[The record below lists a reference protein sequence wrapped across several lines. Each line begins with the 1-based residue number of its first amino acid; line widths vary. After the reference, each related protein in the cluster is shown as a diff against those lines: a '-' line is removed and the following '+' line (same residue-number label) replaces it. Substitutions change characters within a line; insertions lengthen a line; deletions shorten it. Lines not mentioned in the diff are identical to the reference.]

1 MSLVRVWNK
10 VLLMGDENVGKS
22 SIMLRF
28 SDDQFFEGLIPTI
41 GIDFKNKVVQFP
53 QHSMEM
59 VYRVWD
65 TAGLPQ
71 FRSLL
76 SSYLLGSNLVVIVFD
91 VTNRQSFE
99 SVRNFHHPLAQTCT
113 NAIIALVANKIDLMK
128 SRVVSTQEA
137 QDLATD
143 LTISRFQQW
152 KIIIW
157 FKKCLKIW
165 GLSFG
170 LFEKLLKGISK
181 KKERLFVQSRELTYY

>member
-41 GIDFKNKVVQFP
+41 GIDFKNKIVQFP
-53 QHSMEM
+53 EHSFEM
-59 VYRVWD
+59 VYRIWD

-76 SSYLLGSNLVVIVFD
+76 SSYLIGSNLVLIVFD
-91 VTNRQSFE
+91 VTNRESFE

-137 QDLATD
+137 QDLASD
-143 LTISRFQQW
+143 LGIAHYFEVSAKENSVMVQKMFEDLGVVLWIIRKASEGNFQEERKVVCTIA
-152 KIIIW
+152 
-157 FKKCLKIW
+157 
-165 GLSFG
+165 
-170 LFEKLLKGISK
+170 
-181 KKERLFVQSRELTYY
+181 

>member
-10 VLLMGDENVGKS
+10 VLLMGDENVGKT

-28 SDDQFFEGLIPTI
+28 SEDEFFEGLIPTI

-76 SSYLLGSNLVVIVFD
+76 SSSLLGSNLILIVFD
-91 VTNRQSFE
+91 VTNRRSFE
-99 SVRNFHHPLAQTCT
+99 SVRNFHYPLAQTCT
-113 NAIIALVANKIDLMK
+113 NAIIALVANKIDLTT
-128 SRVVSTQEA
+128 SRVVSTLEA
-137 QDLATD
+137 QDLASELGIAHYFEVSAKENDTRIQQMFEN
-143 LTISRFQQW
+143 LGVVLWIIRRASEGGFQQ
-152 KIIIW
+152 
-157 FKKCLKIW
+157 
-165 GLSFG
+165 
-170 LFEKLLKGISK
+170 ESK
-181 KKERLFVQSRELTYY
+181 RVCAIT

>member
-143 LTISRFQQW
+143 LGIVHYFEVSAMENNNMVQKMFEDLGVVLWIIRKASERDFQEERKIVCTI
-152 KIIIW
+152 
-157 FKKCLKIW
+157 
-165 GLSFG
+165 
-170 LFEKLLKGISK
+170 
-181 KKERLFVQSRELTYY
+181 T

>member
-1 MSLVRVWNK
+1 
-10 VLLMGDENVGKS
+10 MGDENVGKS

-143 LTISRFQQW
+143 LGIVHYFEVSAMENNNMVQKMFEDLGVVLWIIRKASERDFQEERKIVCTI
-152 KIIIW
+152 
-157 FKKCLKIW
+157 
-165 GLSFG
+165 
-170 LFEKLLKGISK
+170 
-181 KKERLFVQSRELTYY
+181 T